1 MKKQNLKKTGMLA
14 GVIGLLFGCSL
25 PGMCGYCNAQEE
37 ASTIAIIGGAD
48 GPTSIFI
55 AGKLREGETEMQMDL
70 SELAAGVF
78 LQTYYTVLQKDA
90 EEFWTA
96 YEEESR
102 QALEKALETE
112 QESEGGVVLQWKSEV
127 LNEML
132 SEGIYL
138 LMTEE
143 AKEDALANRYLLR
156 AYQLSNELAVDLSLE
171 EYELESV
178 SQEEG
183 DYSYSARV
191 KAGETFYEAKGRIC
205 LKHDAETGWQI
216 DQFTAEMKEEERD
229 TK

>member
-14 GVIGLLFGCSL
+14 GVIGLLFGCGL

-37 ASTIAIIGGAD
+37 ESTIAIIGGAD

-55 AGKLREGETEMQMDL
+55 AGKLGEGETEMQMDL
-70 SELAAGVF
+70 PELAASAF

-112 QESEGGVVLQWKSEV
+112 QESESGVVLQWESEV